1 MDTRV
6 RATAGIVGPVAFISA
21 WVIAGALR
29 DGYDPVI
36 QAISRL
42 AESGAPN
49 RWIVTAGMITFGVSA
64 LVFASVMKQFTKPG
78 AFFMVVAGLSSFGVA
93 AFPCT
98 SGCPGIGSTFF
109 DTAHVVVAGIHYV
122 ALTNA
127 PLAIWWERRTGR
139 YALFCLVMATATG
152 LALTAQALGIGPNG
166 LMQRTGITL
175 SDVWMITT
183 AVLLMR
189 LGDGA
194 DL

>member
-1 MDTRV
+1 MNA
-6 RATAGIVGPVAFISA
+6 RARAAAGIVGPVAFITS

-29 DGYDPVI
+29 DGYDPI
-36 QAISRL
+36 TQAISRL

-49 RWIVTAGMITFGVSA
+49 RWIVTAGMVTFGVSA
-64 LVFASVMKQFTKPG
+64 LVFASVMRSFTKAG
-78 AFFMVVAGLSSFGVA
+78 AFFMVVAGISSFGVA

-109 DTAHVVVAGIHYV
+109 DTAHVVVAGVHYV

-127 PLAIWWERRTGR
+127 PLSIWWEKRNGP
-139 YALFCLVMATATG
+139 YARFCLAMAVATG
-152 LALTAQALGIGPNG
+152 IALTSQALGIGPNG
-166 LMQRTGITL
+166 LMQRIGITL
-175 SDVWMITT
+175 SDTWMVAT

-189 LGDGA
+189 SGDGA